1 MKTNHFFGII
11 ILIISYVK
19 NKNKKIKIMKKKFL
33 ITGITGFAGPNLAKQ
48 LISEGHEVH
57 GVIRCPNGRQT
68 DLFDILTL
76 DEYDKIFFHTLD
88 LKDFHSVNNLFKK
101 NQFDGVFHLA
111 AQSHPPT
118 SFNDPILTFGE
129 NVTASLNIITCL
141 ENTDTVLMFCS
152 TSEVYGD
159 SCKDRGL
166 LKITDPLTPHNP
178 YAASKAAIYLY
189 LQERFKN
196 GFIKGF
202 ITRAFSHTGPRR
214 GFNFSISSD
223 AFQIAKMKLGLQ
235 EKVLRVGNLK
245 TERVVIDV
253 RDCVN
258 AYYLL
263 MMTPNS
269 YGKVFNVCGEE
280 VHKMQYFTDKLIE
293 SSGIPYNEIIQKI
306 DDKLYRPID
315 IQIQIGDSS
324 ELKTI
329 TGWEPKYT
337 IEQTMEDL
345 LNYWVIKLQNNNL
358 IK

>member
-1 MKTNHFFGII
+1 
-11 ILIISYVK
+11 
-19 NKNKKIKIMKKKFL
+19 MKKKFL
-33 ITGITGFAGPNLAKQ
+33 ITGINGFAGPNLAK
-48 LISEGHEVH
+48 LLLSNGHEVH

-68 DLFDILTL
+68 DLLDILTME
-76 DEYDKIFFHTLD
+76 EYDKITFHSLD
-88 LKDFHSVNNLFKK
+88 LKDFYGVNRLFLENKF
-101 NQFDGVFHLA
+101 NGVFHLA

-118 SFNDPILTFGE
+118 SFMDPILTFSE

-141 ENTDTVLMFCS
+141 QNTDTVLMFCS

-159 SCKDRGL
+159 SCKERGIL
-166 LKITDPLTPHNP
+166 RVDDALSPHNP
-178 YAASKAAIYLY
+178 YASSKAAIDLY
-189 LQERFKN
+189 LQERMKN

-223 AFQIAKMKLGLQ
+223 AYQIAKMKLGLQ
-235 EKVLRVGNLK
+235 EKVLRIGNLE

-263 MMTPNS
+263 MMNQEA
-269 YGKVFNVCGEE
+269 YGKVYNVCGSE

-293 SSGIPYNEIIQKI
+293 ASGIPYDEISQVI

-324 ELKTI
+324 ELKEM
-329 TGWEPKYT
+329 TGWEPTCT
-337 IEQTMEDL
+337 IEKCMEDL
-345 LNYWVIKLQNNNL
+345 LSYWVNKLKNSA
-358 IK
+358 KD